1 MERRDK
7 VLALKPAIKMNSKL
21 FYLMLLTQF
30 FSVSSKKVAPFTDE
44 EKEERLKKPVTT
56 SVIFPL
62 SWFPQNTG
70 QLVFDLKE

>member
-1 MERRDK
+1 
-7 VLALKPAIKMNSKL
+7 
-21 FYLMLLTQF
+21 
-30 FSVSSKKVAPFTDE
+30 VAPFTDE
-44 EKEERLKKPVTT
+44 EREERLKKSVTT